1 MIKMTKRLKPK
12 RRCLTI
18 EFAKANGEAW
28 IKRPLKRLGKT
39 DLNKYLNKT

>member
-1 MIKMTKRLKPK
+1 MKTQKQPKPK

-28 IKRPLKRLGKT
+28 IKRPLKHLGKP
-39 DLNKYLNKT
+39 DLNKT

>member
-1 MIKMTKRLKPK
+1 MPKKKPK

-28 IKRPLKRLGKT
+28 IKKPMKRLK
-39 DLNKYLNKT
+39 KQAP